1 MRVRGAESH
10 GPIRLAGLKWTVITD
25 ISYEWLWFYG
35 ICSLSKSTEAMY
47 LEEMQCVLSIKV
59 LVYCDLIWNDGLA
72 GVNGIII
79 ETVYLKKR

>member
-1 MRVRGAESH
+1 VRVRGAESH

-35 ICSLSKSTEAMY
+35 IYNLSKSSEARP

-59 LVYCDLIWNDGLA
+59 LVCCDLVWNDGLA

-79 ETVYLKKR
+79 EIVSRK